1 MTVKPELIN
10 RGEVQQALVR
20 NYPPLLRDAGIGG
33 NPTVHF
39 FIDETGEV
47 RRLLLS
53 RSSGYPALDEAA
65 LAVARV
71 MRFSP
76 AQNRDRDVAVWVEIP
91 IIFSAK

>member
-1 MTVKPELIN
+1 V
-10 RGEVQQALVR
+10 
-20 NYPPLLRDAGIGG
+20 Y
-33 NPTVHF
+33 F

-53 RSSGYPALDEAA
+53 ESSGYPALDEAA
-65 LAVARV
+65 LAVAKV

-91 IIFSAK
+91 IAFSAK